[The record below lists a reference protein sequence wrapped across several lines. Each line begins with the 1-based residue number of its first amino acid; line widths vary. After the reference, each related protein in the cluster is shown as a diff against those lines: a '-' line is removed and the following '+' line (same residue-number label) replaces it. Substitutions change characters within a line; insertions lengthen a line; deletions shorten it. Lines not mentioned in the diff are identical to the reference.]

1 MRCCDRIVG
10 YVSFR
15 SVEFGDPNE
24 FDEDDFAN
32 RPWPPRACRASR
44 VVLLAAI
51 AAVVAIVAAGLV
63 IGGGD
68 GSDNSP
74 PVTRSTP

>member
-1 MRCCDRIVG
+1 MINSRG
-10 YVSFR
+10 ALFR
-15 SVEFGDPNE
+15 QPLAFLFGDPIE